1 LGQIKN
7 GPAQTKVKIMKLIKL
22 SALLV
27 LALAVSLG
35 TTGCKKKNHSITQIP
50 NTKPRVGE
58 TGPGYDNNNTR
69 PVNVGDGGVGTQPFS
84 GIPTSPLDPSNLIQ
98 DRARFAPF
106 TVHFAFDS
114 ASVKSSEQGKISA
127 VAAELK
133 NNPGLMVIIEGH
145 CDERGTEGYNQ
156 ALGEKRALTLREE
169 LVKLGVNSDHVFTK
183 SLGEMQ
189 PAVDGHN
196 EAAWSAN
203 RRGEFIAGTPK

>member
-1 LGQIKN
+1 
-7 GPAQTKVKIMKLIKL
+7 MKLIKL

-27 LALAVSLG
+27 LALALTLG
-35 TTGCKKKNHSITQIP
+35 TTGCKKKSGRTTPLP
-50 NTKPRVGE
+50 NSKVNTPRE
-58 TGPGYDNNNTR
+58 TGPGFENLPPIGPDVTGIGR
-69 PVNVGDGGVGTQPFS
+69 TPGDD
-84 GIPTSPLDPSNLIQ
+84 GIRTSPLDPSNLNQ
-98 DRARFAPF
+98 DRTRFAPF
-106 TVHFAFDS
+106 TVRFAFDS

-169 LVKLGVNSDHVFTK
+169 LVKLGVNADHVFTK
-183 SLGEMQ
+183 SFGEMQ

-196 EAAWSAN
+196 EAAWGQN